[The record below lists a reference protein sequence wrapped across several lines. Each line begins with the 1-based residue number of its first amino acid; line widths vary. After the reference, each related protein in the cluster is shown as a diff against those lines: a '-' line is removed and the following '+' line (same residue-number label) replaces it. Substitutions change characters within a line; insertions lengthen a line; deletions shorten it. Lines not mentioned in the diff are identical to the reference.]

1 MKNLIIIIL
10 LLGSVNICFSQDKD
24 SIAIRNVMNE
34 QMIAWNNGNIEAF
47 MQTYWKSDSL
57 LFVSNP
63 PLYGWQSTLERYK
76 KAYPDTIAMGKLS
89 FDLLQIKRLSP
100 EYYFVLGKWG
110 LKVSTGKNPGGYFT
124 LLFRKINRQWV
135 IIADHTS

>member
-1 MKNLIIIIL
+1 MKKLIIIIL
-10 LLGSVNICFSQDKD
+10 LLISFRNCFSQDKD

-34 QMIAWNNGNIEAF
+34 QLTAWNNGNIEAF

-89 FDLLQIKRLSP
+89 FDLLQIKKLSP

-110 LKVSTGKNPGGYFT
+110 LTISTGKNPGGYFT
-124 LLFRKINRQWV
+124 LLFKKINHQWV
-135 IIADHTS
+135 IVVDHTS